1 LQHKSIHRSST
12 REKLRHAS
20 HQSNSASINHT
31 RSHWTARHRQANSN
45 VYEVQLVVLTLTAKA
60 ASVKL
65 TFFILSLL
73 IMVWQTYPQST

>member
-1 LQHKSIHRSST
+1 MPAISLILPLSITRGLAKQRSAG
-12 REKLRHAS
+12 K
-20 HQSNSASINHT
+20 Q
-31 RSHWTARHRQANSN
+31 TAN

-73 IMVWQTYPQST
+73 IMV

>member
-1 LQHKSIHRSST
+1 M
-12 REKLRHAS
+12 AM
-20 HQSNSASINHT
+20 
-31 RSHWTARHRQANSN
+31 HRQANSN

-73 IMVWQTYPQST
+73 IMV